1 MDVVNAHG
9 AVIPKLGF
17 GTFPLKND
25 DARRMVA
32 HALNAG
38 YRHID
43 TAQMYGNES
52 EVGEAIAIANASVQ
66 REDVFLTTKVWPDNF
81 GDGPLQKS
89 VEESLT
95 KLRVD
100 AVDLLLLHW
109 PKFDRPLDETVRA
122 LNAVHRAGLARNI
135 GVSNFTVTLI
145 SDAWAATEVPLV
157 NNQVEYHPY
166 VNQGPV
172 LNVVRERGMSL
183 TAYMP
188 NARGKVFDDETLR
201 AIGDPHGKTP
211 GQVALRWLCQQDGVI
226 AIPRTGSEKHADENI
241 GILDFELSADEMKR
255 VDALAHPDGRLLS
268 PPSLA
273 PVWDPA

>member
-188 NARGKVFDDETLR
+188 NARGTVFDDETLR

-211 GQVALRWLCQQDGVI
+211 GQVALR
-226 AIPRTGSEKHADENI
+226 
-241 GILDFELSADEMKR
+241 
-255 VDALAHPDGRLLS
+255 
-268 PPSLA
+268 
-273 PVWDPA
+273 

>member
-1 MDVVNAHG
+1 MDVVNVHG
-9 AVIPKLGF
+9 AIIPKLGF
-17 GTFPLKND
+17 GTFPLKDD

-32 HALNAG
+32 HALTAG

-52 EVGEAIAIANASVQ
+52 EVGEAIASASVQ

-89 VEESLT
+89 VEESLV

-135 GVSNFTVTLI
+135 GVSNFTAALI
-145 SDAWAATEVPLV
+145 NAAWSATEVPLI

-166 VNQGPV
+166 LNQTPV
-172 LNVVRERGMSL
+172 LKVVRERGMSL

-201 AIGDPHGKTP
+201 AIGEPHGKTP
-211 GQVALRWLCQQDGVI
+211 GQVALRWLYQQDGVV
-226 AIPRTGSEKHADENI
+226 AIPRTGSEAHADENI
-241 GILDFELSADEMKR
+241 GILDFALSAGEMKR

-268 PPSLA
+268 PPGLA
-273 PVWDPA
+273 PVWDVA

>member
-1 MDVVNAHG
+1 MDVVNVAG
-9 AVIPKLGF
+9 AAIPKLGF
-17 GTFPLKND
+17 GTFPLKDD
-25 DARRMVA
+25 DARRMVT
-32 HALNAG
+32 HALSAG

-43 TAQMYGNES
+43 TAQMYANES
-52 EVGEAIAIANASVQ
+52 EVGEAIANANVQ

-89 VEESLT
+89 VEESLV

-135 GVSNFTVTLI
+135 GVSNFTAALI
-145 SDAWAATEVPLV
+145 NEAWSATEVPLI

-166 VNQGPV
+166 VNQRPV
-172 LNVVRERGMSL
+172 LKVVRERGMSL

-188 NARGKVFDDETLR
+188 NAKGKVFDDETLR
-201 AIGDPHGKTP
+201 AIGEPHGKTP
-211 GQVALRWLCQQDGVI
+211 GQVALRWLYQQDGVI
-226 AIPRTGSEKHADENI
+226 AIPRTGSEAHADENI
-241 GILDFELSADEMKR
+241 GILDFALSADEVKQ
-255 VDALAHPDGRLLS
+255 VDALARPDGRLLS
-268 PPSLA
+268 PPGLA
-273 PVWDPA
+273 PVWDVA